1 MLRARGLGPAPAN
14 PPAVCQDAFLKR
26 FAPIFLWLFGL
37 VLLASCDS
45 GISGNPNA
53 NQPPDTQLSVR
64 DESLL
69 DNLGESE
76 RLVSTVRVSWSGD
89 DPDGFVAGFEVRFF
103 DMTLGE
109 PVDAWAF
116 TTRTDSLFLLPIRQ
130 GERTSD
136 VVFEVRAV
144 DEEGLADPTP
154 ARTIYPIQNSPP
166 TIRIS
171 PFDLPPDTTFN
182 VMSIGW
188 VAEDPDGNANLAR
201 IDVSFNDS
209 LNFVALPPDVAF
221 ATFVLPQTA
230 PGASGEIVDATVY
243 AGRGFE
249 STGITVPGVRVGDMN
264 TLYVRAAD
272 QTDTTSVRVEYSWFV
287 KGKTSNI
294 LYVNDFRRATHPVV
308 TQFHLDILREY
319 LPSGTPVDI
328 WDITTPFTTGS
339 TGNYLRSNMLPG
351 VAQPS
356 LERLML
362 GYDYIY
368 WVASATTDQITG
380 NNLPFVATILE
391 PFFEKGGKVM
401 VHSPIQLPT
410 NPEEI
415 ATNAATL
422 LFPLNSLTSFPD
434 SLRQTL
440 RLLSGSPV
448 TPEQPL
454 PGAQTLP
461 ALKMNGFVINTLP
474 YVATSAATIPLY
486 RAQFQYVTRDNRR
499 GTWTGPSTVASI
511 SNDRRIGLFSLPI
524 VNEANGAPLVVG
536 ADGNPEVARDAVK
549 QILTSL
555 GFPQ

>member
-1 MLRARGLGPAPAN
+1 MARARV
-14 PPAVCQDAFLKR
+14 PPEGTHKRFLKR
-26 FAPIFLWLFGL
+26 FAPISFWLLGM

-69 DNLGESE
+69 DNLGDDE

-103 DMTLGE
+103 DVTLGE
-109 PVDAWAF
+109 PVDDWAF

-130 GERTSD
+130 GERVSD

-188 VAEDPDGNANLAR
+188 VAEDPDGNNNLAR

-221 ATFVLPQTA
+221 ATFVLPETA
-230 PGASGEIVDATVY
+230 PGSSEVVDATVY
-243 AGRGFE
+243 TGRGFE
-249 STGITVPGVRVGDMN
+249 STGITIPGVRVGDIN

-308 TQFHLDILREY
+308 TGFHLDILREY
-319 LPSGTPVDI
+319 LPAGTPIDI

-339 TGNYLRSNMLPG
+339 TGNYQRSTLLPP

-356 LERLML
+356 LEKLML

-391 PFFEKGGKVM
+391 PFFENGGKMM
-401 VHSPIQLPT
+401 VHSPIQLPID
-410 NPEEI
+410 PEEI

-422 LFPLNSLTSFPD
+422 LLPLNSLTQFPD

-440 RLLSGSPV
+440 RLLSGAPV
-448 TPEQPL
+448 VAEQPL
-454 PGAQTLP
+454 PGAQALP
-461 ALKMNGFVINTLP
+461 ALQMNGFVINTLP

-486 RAQFQYVTRDNRR
+486 RAEFQYVTRDNRR

-524 VNEANGAPLVVG
+524 VNETTGDPLVVG
-536 ADGNPEVARDAVK
+536 ADGNPDAVRDAVK
-549 QILTSL
+549 QILFSL